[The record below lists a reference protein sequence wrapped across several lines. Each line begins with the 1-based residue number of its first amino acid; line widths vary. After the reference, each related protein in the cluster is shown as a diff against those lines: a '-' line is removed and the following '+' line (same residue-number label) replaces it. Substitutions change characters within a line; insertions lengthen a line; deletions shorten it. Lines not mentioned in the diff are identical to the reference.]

1 MSQPIHLTRRGE
13 LVFGV
18 LSGILALI
26 ILPAAATVFFALLMV
41 AP

>member
-1 MSQPIHLTRRGE
+1 MSQTIRLTKRGE

-18 LSGILALI
+18 LSAFLALV
-26 ILPAAATVFFALLMV
+26 ILPATATAFFALLMV